1 MRYQSQILFSMP
13 SVRFLNMTS
22 ISVCELISV
31 KSIWIGAYEIR
42 KTQILLFSKKVLLCH
57 INLFTE
63 ENKYARREPSIR
75 ANSSFLQYVS
85 HQSVVTTELLLFNF
99 ILFFPCLVFFATG
112 SLYTAL
118 TVLDSLCKQGW
129 SRAHRDSP
137 TSAS

>member
-85 HQSVVTTELLLFNF
+85 H
-99 ILFFPCLVFFATG
+99 
-112 SLYTAL
+112 
-118 TVLDSLCKQGW
+118 
-129 SRAHRDSP
+129 
-137 TSAS
+137 